1 MPVFRQELELIN
13 QHTKIHAGLKKLEE
27 YLEGCRSGRNE
38 LRLQELK
45 EVMDEFGTVLWEHM
59 DDEVRELGAENMRK
73 YWSLEEMARMPM

>member
-1 MPVFRQELELIN
+1 MPVFSRELELIN
-13 QHTKIHAGLKKLEE
+13 QHTKIHAGLEKLKK
-27 YLEGCRSGRNE
+27 YLEACRSGEKE

-45 EVMDEFGTVLWEHM
+45 EVMDGFGTVLWEHM